1 MVQVKRWS
9 RADQVF
15 LEGLLWVLPAV
26 VLLDVVVRVVR
37 ALRGDPLRSTGELP
51 GDLADPA
58 EVVTGAL
65 SGTVLVEDPTTAQY
79 VWGLVPVVVL
89 LALAVAAARL
99 LLGVV
104 RSLRSGDPFTSANA
118 RRLSALAGLVIIGGI
133 FHPFLQGIAH
143 EAVLQPVSAEAA
155 KGLSVDLHLW
165 PAVAGILIGFLA
177 EVFARGARLR
187 EDVEGLV

>member
-1 MVQVKRWS
+1 MQMKRWS
-9 RADQVF
+9 RIDQVF

-51 GDLADPA
+51 ADLVAPADL
-58 EVVTGAL
+58 VTGAL
-65 SGTVLVEDPTTAQY
+65 SGTVLVEDPTTGQY
-79 VWGLVPVVVL
+79 VWGLVPIVVL
-89 LALAVAAARL
+89 LALAVGAARL

-118 RRLSALAGLVIIGGI
+118 RRLSVLAGLVIVGGL
-133 FHPFLQGIAH
+133 FLPMLQGFAH
-143 EAVLQPVSAEAA
+143 EAVLRPVSAEAA
-155 KGLSVDLHLW
+155 RGLSVDLYLW